1 MQRNLLLTVRSGA
14 KHSCR
19 VYIERSTYVLCNLR
33 SSLDVINEPSAI
45 EKYVTGRMGDLTVA
59 VKHRILS
66 AWTSF
71 ANLATETAFRKR
83 TSVQRPQWWKTYP

>member
-19 VYIERSTYVLCNLR
+19 VYIERSTYVFYNLR
-33 SSLDVINEPSAI
+33 SSLDVINDLPAI
-45 EKYVTGRMGDLTVA
+45 EKYVTGRMGNLTVA

-66 AWTSF
+66 ARTSF

-83 TSVQRPQWWKTYP
+83 TSV